1 MRFRTWTGV
10 AATIAVAALAAQA
23 QQMGAPPPTATPTP
37 PPVQAPATASLARLE
52 VRETAFNFGFVPQG
66 YAISH
71 TFWLKN
77 AGSDTLRITDV
88 RPG

>member
-10 AATIAVAALAAQA
+10 AATLAFATLAAQA
-23 QQMGAPPPTATPTP
+23 QQPVTPGSTPAGTP
-37 PPVQAPATASLARLE
+37 PAASLARLE
-52 VRETAFNFGFVPQG
+52 VRETAFNFGYVPQG
-66 YAISH
+66 YSISH
-71 TFWLKN
+71 TFWLRN